1 VARAIYL
8 QRFKKHWWG
17 LDHALPMCD
26 TGWWIAIAQAGFE
39 AIATAQSVPAIV
51 YLGPLY
57 MVLHSLAS
65 HYFIPVY
72 LVAG

>member
-1 VARAIYL
+1 
-8 QRFKKHWWG
+8 
-17 LDHALPMCD
+17 MCD

-65 HYFIPVY
+65 HYFIPLY